1 MSDRP
6 QITLTLLNQDAP
18 SEHDRQQLS
27 GYCFRPDEKD
37 TLLKAKDEDCAIY
50 ELWRTDIG
58 GVYIANITKDFN
70 PNSDVTME
78 GASLLAYFLTS
89 EISLPEHGGWIRVIY
104 SSTDELTFEENTK
117 LDDIPNHKFLI
128 AWLAAGNV
136 FIPDLPDNFER
147 WLVAIGVPLNKRIA
161 IMNTVS
167 LRGVDIKLFDAA
179 ADHRMQQIK
188 DPTELRKVRRTLQHR
203 RDRIR
208 GLKMR
213 K

>member
-1 MSDRP
+1 MSDR
-6 QITLTLLNQDAP
+6 QHITLTLLKQDAP
-18 SEHDRQQLS
+18 WEHDRQQLS
-27 GYCFRPDEKD
+27 GYFFRPDEKD
-37 TLLKAKDEDCAIY
+37 TLLKARDEDCSIY

-78 GASLLAYFLTS
+78 GASLLGYFLTS

-117 LDDIPNHKFLI
+117 IDNIPNHAFLV

-136 FIPDLPDNFER
+136 FTPELPDNFER

-161 IMNTVS
+161 IMNMVS
-167 LRGVDIKLFDAA
+167 LRGVYIKLFDAA
-179 ADHRMQQIK
+179 ADHHMQQIK
-188 DPTELRKVRRTLQHR
+188 DAASLKKVRRTLQHR
-203 RDRIR
+203 RDRIIELL
-208 GLKMR
+208 GR